1 MEILKKMNRILM
13 ALWMSLFF
21 MSGAVGQ
28 DYIKIQAAF
37 DKSYDKESAGETR
50 EAISLMKEIYDE
62 NSYEIN
68 LRLGW
73 LSYSLGNFTESMAYY
88 QKSISLKPF
97 AVEPRFGLTFPASAA
112 GNWELVRQQY
122 LKILEVDPKNAKACY
137 YLGMIYYEW
146 EKYEEAYGYFEIVA
160 NLYPF
165 DYDGMSMYAW
175 TSYRLGKLREARVLF
190 NKVLMI
196 RPGDES
202 ATNGLKL
209 IQ

>member
-1 MEILKKMNRILM
+1 MEAIIRTNCIISAITLL
-13 ALWMSLFF
+13 LLSL
-21 MSGAVGQ
+21 GLRAQ
-28 DYIKIQAAF
+28 DYTEIQDAF
-37 DKSYDKESAGETR
+37 KESYSLESNAEYNQ
-50 EAISLMKEIYDE
+50 AIEVMKSVYDE

-73 LSYSLGNFTESMAYY
+73 LSYSLGNFTESIAYY

-97 AVEPRFGLTFPASAA
+97 GIEARFGLTLPASAL
-112 GNWELVRQQY
+112 GNWEMVRQQY
-122 LKILEVDPKNAKACY
+122 LQVLEVDPMNTKANY
-137 YLGMIYYEW
+137 YLGMIHYNRGEYET
-146 EKYEEAYGYFEIVA
+146 ADNYFEKVA

-165 DYDGMSMYAW
+165 DYDGMIMYAW
-175 TSYRLGKLREARVLF
+175 SNYQLGKLREAKVLF

-202 ATNGLKL
+202 ALEGLQL